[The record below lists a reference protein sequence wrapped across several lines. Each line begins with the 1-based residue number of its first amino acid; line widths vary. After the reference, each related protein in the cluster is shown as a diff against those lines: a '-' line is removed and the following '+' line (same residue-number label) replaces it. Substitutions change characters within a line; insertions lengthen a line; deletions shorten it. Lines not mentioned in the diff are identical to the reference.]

1 MTTLN
6 FPSTREIRLQKAPLE
21 EVVCQVKFAPIL
33 RISNEPPSDFQE
45 AVRQRFPSL
54 VVEQGVLV
62 QFPGAAGAE
71 KPSMESAPRIYRF
84 RTPDELSHA
93 ALAMDFFA
101 LSTKQYLH
109 WKNFVQDVELGYEAV
124 QKVYQLPYATRIG
137 LRFINRFDQKNT
149 GCISTE
155 QILDLFRPELTCLIR
170 ADAWKEPQGFFSQ
183 IILNDDKAKLAV
195 RIGFGR
201 ENDEPFFVLDLD
213 YFEEGQVSLDNLT
226 KRLNHYHT
234 RIYDAFR
241 WCMLEKSLE
250 QFEPLPEET

>member
-21 EVVCQVKFAPIL
+21 EVVCQVKFGPIL
-33 RISNEPPSDFQE
+33 RISKETPSDFQE

-71 KPSMESAPRIYRF
+71 KPSMESTPRIYRF
-84 RTPDELSHA
+84 RTQNELSHI

-101 LSTKQYLH
+101 FSTKQYTH
-109 WKNFVQDVELGYEAV
+109 WEDFVQDVELGYEAV
-124 QKVYQLPYATRIG
+124 QKVYQLHHATRIG

-149 GCISTE
+149 GCTSTE
-155 QILDLFRPELTCLIR
+155 QILDLFRPELTCLLR
-170 ADAWKEPQGFFSQ
+170 AEVWKEPREFLSQ
-183 IILNDDKAKLAV
+183 IVLSDDTAKLAIRV
-195 RIGFGR
+195 GFGR
-201 ENDEPFFVLDLD
+201 ENDEAFFALDLD
-213 YFEEGQVSLDNLT
+213 YFEDGQVSLDNLT
-226 KRLNHYHT
+226 GRLNHYHT

-241 WCMLEKSLE
+241 WCILEKSLE
-250 QFEPLPEET
+250 QFGPIPEET